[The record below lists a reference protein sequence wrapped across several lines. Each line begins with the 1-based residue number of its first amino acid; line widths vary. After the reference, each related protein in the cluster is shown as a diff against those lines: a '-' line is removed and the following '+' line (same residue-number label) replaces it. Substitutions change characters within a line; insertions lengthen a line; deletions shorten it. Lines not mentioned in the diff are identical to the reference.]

1 MFIAYDTK
9 NKTQYAKI
17 CTTKRNGTQ
26 TTKTYQNLGKVL
38 DKQQGIYQNKQRG
51 IFTYNLKT
59 NTYNNPPPQ
68 YVPPPKKHKK
78 QPLILDFGDTYFL
91 DTFIKTNNLH
101 TPIQAIEYGNPD
113 TLNAMIAYYTLSNMA
128 NCHAQDWYQGNY
140 ARILYPKANLTS
152 QRISDFLTT
161 IGEEQNQRKFFQNYI
176 NLLEQTGID
185 TSNILID
192 GSGLPNNIHFPLS
205 AIRNHKGE
213 IKNEARL
220 IYVTQQNTG
229 LPIYFRYC
237 PGNVIDASTLIRCL
251 AELKEQGINTK
262 FSILD
267 AGYYTDENIKELFAN
282 KISFLTR
289 LRENRVLYKELV
301 LEHLGV
307 LERRENLVEY
317 NGRYVYLKCV
327 SCELV
332 GHRAYAYVGLDVERR
347 SLEMQNTFRRAKDQ
361 KLDVGQVYDVIAGQG
376 VFVLVSSRRIAL
388 DKVLPLYY
396 TRQQIE
402 QVFDIGK
409 NYADLL
415 PLRVASEEAFR
426 GHLFLTFVVT
436 VVFKLLQ
443 DALRGSAVSPL
454 SLFFVLRNQKCK
466 VYDTRVITQEV
477 FKKANDCYRLFGM
490 KCPVS
495 ISRE

>member
-9 NKTQYAKI
+9 NGTQYAKLY
-17 CTTKRNGTQ
+17 TTKRNGTQ

-91 DTFIKTNNLH
+91 DAFIKTNNLH
-101 TPIQAIEYGNPD
+101 TTIQTIEYANPD

-128 NCHAQDWYQGNY
+128 NCHAQTWYEGNY

-161 IGEEQNQRKFFQNYI
+161 IGKEHNQRNFFQKYI
-176 NLLEQTGID
+176 KLLEQTGID

-213 IKNEARL
+213 IKNETRL

-237 PGNVIDASTLIRCL
+237 PGNVIDASTLIRCI
-251 AELKEQGINTK
+251 AELKEQGVNTK

-267 AGYYTDENIKELFAN
+267 AGYYTDENIKELFDN

-289 LRENRVLYKELV
+289 LRENRVLYKKLV

-332 GHRAYAYVGLDVERR
+332 GHGAHAYVGLDVERR
-347 SLEMQNTFRRAKDQ
+347 SLEMQKTFRRAKDQ
-361 KLDVGQVYDVIAGQG
+361 KLDAGQVYDVIAGQG

-415 PLRVASEEAFR
+415 PLRVASEAAFR

-436 VVFKLLQ
+436 VVFKMLQ
-443 DALRGSAVSPL
+443 DALKGSSVSPL
-454 SLFFVLRNQKCK
+454 SLFLVLRNHKCK

-477 FKKANDCYRLFGM
+477 FKKANDCYRLFDM

-495 ISRE
+495 IARE